1 MAKQTLKPLS
11 ASKQPPAEYRIRK
24 DCRSVFWFGGKP
36 HRAGDMIYANAET
49 AEEYPTII
57 ERVEDA
63 VAQPTEPQTP
73 EKKEQ

>member
-1 MAKQTLKPLS
+1 
-11 ASKQPPAEYRIRK
+11 
-24 DCRSVFWFGGKP
+24 
-36 HRAGDMIYANAET
+36 MIYADAET

-57 ERVEDA
+57 ERVEEA